1 MADSPAAANCIGF
14 AVDTLPTWSLR
25 NLPSEAFGA
34 CGAAM
39 TTDTIL
45 RLAIFADYFQFYIQ
59 DETANDDFGS
69 LWTEEAV
76 ERLLAVADHSLG
88 IGTAR
93 NMTVPVA
100 VSLHDTGPE
109 ADFAEWDLVNEGSFT
124 VRSGRIAILGCTDF
138 LADAPRLELAPG
150 PYRVRV
156 SYSGLDSLSEDGL
169 EGDDFYRIQLWPAA
183 LAPIVVVK
191 DRSGASA

>member
-1 MADSPAAANCIGF
+1 MA
-14 AVDTLPTWSLR
+14 
-25 NLPSEAFGA
+25 
-34 CGAAM
+34 
-39 TTDTIL
+39 TDTTL
-45 RLAIFADYFQFYIQ
+45 QLAVFADYFQFYIQ

-76 ERLLAVADHSLG
+76 ERLLAVADHSVG

-93 NMTVPVA
+93 NMTVPVV
-100 VSLHDTGPE
+100 VSLHDATPE
-109 ADFAEWDLVNEGSFT
+109 ADVAEWGLVNEGSFT
-124 VRSGRIAILGCTDF
+124 VRSGRIAVMGCTDS
-138 LADAPRLELAPG
+138 LADAPRLDLAPG

-169 EGDDFYRIQLWPAA
+169 EGDDFYRIQLWPAP